1 MSKKATI
8 LYIEDDY
15 ASQRLVKRVLENQG
29 YEVTIA
35 IDGMEGIALA
45 REKEPQLI
53 LMDINL
59 PKMDGQ
65 EITTRL
71 RSLPY
76 FADTPIVALTANVG
90 AGSRQQALV
99 SGCTGFLTKPID
111 VTQFPDQVEAFLQGR
126 MEPLNEMERSEHLEI
141 YAQKLVE
148 RLEHKIYE
156 LQTANQKLRE
166 LDRMKSDF
174 IVLVS
179 HELRTPLTLI
189 SGYAYLLK
197 EKVEQAN
204 EGEIPASISHVASG
218 LNMGVERLSQVIN
231 EIISVSRIAAGNL
244 DLALGPVRLDQ
255 TIRPLIAE
263 AKAACEQ
270 RGIELQ
276 VCDLSTLPVIE
287 GDGGQLRVAIN
298 NVISNAI
305 KYTANKGLITIGGR
319 AVGDAVDITIADTG
333 VGIPETE
340 QRRIFE
346 QFHVLGSI
354 QHHSTSKSAFLG
366 GGLGL
371 GLAIARGIVEAHN
384 GRIWVESEG
393 YDPEKMPGSTFHI
406 LLPLCQD
413 QS

>member
-1 MSKKATI
+1 MSNKATI
-8 LYIEDDY
+8 LYIEDDR
-15 ASQRLVKRVLENQG
+15 ASQRLVQRVLESHD
-29 YEVTIA
+29 YEVVIA
-35 IDGMEGIALA
+35 NDGLEGIALA

-59 PKMDGQ
+59 PSMDGQ

-76 FADTPIVALTANVG
+76 FADTPIVALTANVSP
-90 AGSRQQALV
+90 GSREQALV
-99 SGCTGFLTKPID
+99 AGCSGFLTKPID
-111 VTQFPDQVEAFLQGR
+111 VSCFPDQVEAFLKGQ
-126 MEPLNEMERSEHLEI
+126 MEPLAEEERNQHLEI
-141 YAQKLVE
+141 YAQRLVE
-148 RLEHKIYE
+148 RLENKIYE

-174 IVLVS
+174 IILVS

-189 SGYAYLLK
+189 SGYAFLLK
-197 EKVEQAN
+197 EKVEQAG
-204 EGEIPASISHVASG
+204 EGEIPSSVGHIASG

-255 TIRPLIAE
+255 AIRPLIAE
-263 AKAACEQ
+263 AKEACEK

-276 VCDLSTLPVIE
+276 VCDLTELPVIE
-287 GDGGQLRVAIN
+287 ADGGQLRIALN
-298 NVISNAI
+298 NVIGNAV
-305 KYTANKGLITIGGR
+305 KYTGENGRIAISGR
-319 AVGDAVDITIADTG
+319 AVGDAVDISITDTG
-333 VGIPETE
+333 VGIPVEE

-371 GLAIARGIVEAHN
+371 GLAIARGIVEAHG

-393 YDPEKMPGSTFHI
+393 YDPDRMPGSTFHI
-406 LLPLCQD
+406 LLPLCQEKA
-413 QS
+413 

>member
-8 LYIEDDY
+8 LYIEDDR

-29 YEVTIA
+29 YDVHIA
-35 IDGMEGIALA
+35 NDGLEGIALA
-45 REKEPQLI
+45 REKEPELI

-59 PKMDGQ
+59 PSMDGQ

-76 FADTPIVALTANVG
+76 FTNTPIVALTANVG
-90 AGSRQQALV
+90 PGSREQALV
-99 SGCTGFLTKPID
+99 AGCTGFLTKPID
-111 VTQFPDQVEAFLQGR
+111 VAEFPDQVEAFLQGQLD
-126 MEPLNEMERSEHLEI
+126 PLDDGERNQHLEI
-141 YAQKLVE
+141 YTQRLVE
-148 RLEHKIYE
+148 RLENKIYE

-174 IVLVS
+174 IALVS

-189 SGYAYLLK
+189 SGYTYLLK
-197 EKVEQAN
+197 EKVEQTGDA
-204 EGEIPASISHVASG
+204 GVPGSISHIASG

-255 TIRPLIAE
+255 AMRPLIAE

-270 RGIELQ
+270 RGIQLH
-276 VCDLSTLPVIE
+276 VCDLSQVPMIE
-287 GDGGQLRVAIN
+287 ADGGQLKVALN

-305 KYTANKGLITIGGR
+305 KYTADKGRIIIDGR
-319 AVGDAVDITIADTG
+319 AVGDAVDITITDTG
-333 VGIPETE
+333 VGIPLEE

-371 GLAIARGIVEAHN
+371 GLAIARGVVEAHS
-384 GRIWVESEG
+384 GRIWVESDG
-393 YDPEKMPGSTFHI
+393 YDPEKMPGSIFHI
-406 LLPLCQD
+406 LLPLS
-413 QS
+413 QSEA

>member
-8 LYIEDDY
+8 LYIEDDR
-15 ASQRLVKRVLENQG
+15 ASQRLVQRVLESQD
-29 YEVTIA
+29 YEVFIA
-35 IDGMEGIALA
+35 NDGLEGIALA
-45 REKEPQLI
+45 HEKEPQLI

-59 PKMDGQ
+59 PSMDGQ

-76 FADTPIVALTANVG
+76 FVDTPIVALTANVSS
-90 AGSRQQALV
+90 GSREQALV
-99 SGCTGFLTKPID
+99 AGCTGFLTKPID
-111 VTQFPDQVEAFLQGR
+111 VSRFPEQVQAFLQGQ
-126 MEPLNEMERSEHLEI
+126 MEPLADDERNQHLEI
-141 YAQKLVE
+141 YAQRLVE
-148 RLEHKIYE
+148 RLENKIYE
-156 LQTANQKLRE
+156 LQNANQKLRE

-174 IVLVS
+174 IALVS

-197 EKVEQAN
+197 EKVDQAS
-204 EGEIPASISHVASG
+204 EGDIPGSIGHIASG

-255 TIRPLIAE
+255 AIRPLLAE
-263 AKAACEQ
+263 ARAACEQ
-270 RGIELQ
+270 RDIELQ
-276 VCDLSTLPVIE
+276 VCDMSELPVIE
-287 GDGGQLRVAIN
+287 ADGGQLRMALN
-298 NVISNAI
+298 NVIGNAV
-305 KYTANKGLITIGGR
+305 KYTGENGCITISGR
-319 AVGDAVDITIADTG
+319 AVGDAVDIAIADTG
-333 VGIPETE
+333 VGIPVEE

-346 QFHVLGSI
+346 QFHILGSI

-371 GLAIARGIVEAHN
+371 GLAIARGIVEAHS

-393 YDPEKMPGSTFHI
+393 YDPERMPGSTFHI
-406 LLPLCQD
+406 LLPLCQEKA
-413 QS
+413 